1 MIIAIS
7 VVDFFYNT
15 IQYLMRLMKLQ
26 GLQLHSRRFSRL
38 TIFRKGAK
46 KRQISRIVLT
56 ATMGD

>member
-7 VVDFFYNT
+7 VVDFFYNI

-38 TIFRKGAK
+38 IIFRKGAK
-46 KRQISRIVLT
+46 KRQIPRIVLILIK
-56 ATMGD
+56 GG